1 LYIDLRGDE
10 IMETRNEALRGKP
23 AERGAARK
31 PSSLEAI
38 VALALSFGV
47 VIVGVRLRVGMTT
60 PLVAGTIVAGLF
72 ARYLGYRWGELQTAM
87 MEGIMHALPAVLI
100 LMLVGMTIGIWIIGG
115 TVPTLVYY
123 GLKLISPRAFLAA
136 TFILCAITS
145 IATGT
150 SFGTIG
156 TIGLALIGIGE
167 GLSIPLPMVAGA
179 IVAGAYFG
187 DKMSPLSDTT
197 NVAPAMAGAELFE
210 HIGSMTYTTVPAFLV
225 SLVIYAA
232 IGMKFGGE
240 AAGGETLNAML
251 STLPE
256 AFNIGLWTLV
266 PPLVVIVLSVRRT
279 PAILTLTAGVV
290 ISCLWAMLTQG
301 VDLVPVLK
309 AATDGY
315 ASKTGV
321 AAVDKLFT
329 RGGLNNMMGTV
340 ALIMIATALGG
351 ILERANVLSTI
362 IDAVLAKV
370 KSTGALI
377 LSVIISC
384 YAVLIISGNQM
395 LALILP
401 GRAFK
406 DAFDAKNIHPRVLS
420 RTLEDA
426 GTMAAP
432 LVPWS
437 TAALFTFGI
446 LKVSAWSYAPYALL
460 NWIVPIFSI
469 IYGYAG
475 FAIFKKDGDKS

>member
-1 LYIDLRGDE
+1 
-10 IMETRNEALRGKP
+10 METRNEALRGKP
-23 AERGAARK
+23 AERGATRK

-47 VIVGVRLRVGMTT
+47 IIVGVRLRVGMTT

-210 HIGSMTYTTVPAFLV
+210 HIGSMMYTTVPAFLV
-225 SLVIYAA
+225 SLAIYAVM
-232 IGMKFGGE
+232 GMRFGGE
-240 AAGGETLNAML
+240 AAG
-251 STLPE
+251 
-256 AFNIGLWTLV
+256 
-266 PPLVVIVLSVRRT
+266 
-279 PAILTLTAGVV
+279 
-290 ISCLWAMLTQG
+290 
-301 VDLVPVLK
+301 
-309 AATDGY
+309 
-315 ASKTGV
+315 
-321 AAVDKLFT
+321 
-329 RGGLNNMMGTV
+329 
-340 ALIMIATALGG
+340 
-351 ILERANVLSTI
+351 
-362 IDAVLAKV
+362 
-370 KSTGALI
+370 
-377 LSVIISC
+377 
-384 YAVLIISGNQM
+384 
-395 LALILP
+395 
-401 GRAFK
+401 
-406 DAFDAKNIHPRVLS
+406 
-420 RTLEDA
+420 
-426 GTMAAP
+426 
-432 LVPWS
+432 
-437 TAALFTFGI
+437 
-446 LKVSAWSYAPYALL
+446 
-460 NWIVPIFSI
+460 
-469 IYGYAG
+469 
-475 FAIFKKDGDKS
+475 